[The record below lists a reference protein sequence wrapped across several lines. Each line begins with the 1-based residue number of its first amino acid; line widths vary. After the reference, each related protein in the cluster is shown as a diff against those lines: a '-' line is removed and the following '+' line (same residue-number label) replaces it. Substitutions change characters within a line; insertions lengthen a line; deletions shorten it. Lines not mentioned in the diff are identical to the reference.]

1 MAPQCVSGQC
11 LKLKLLFVFTAAI
24 SRFINR
30 ILFMFERRIRVKL
43 LVKFEGHGKIN
54 IFFTVYIDMRV

>member
-1 MAPQCVSGQC
+1 MTWRDFSETP

-30 ILFMFERRIRVKL
+30 ILFMFERRIRVEG
-43 LVKFEGHGKIN
+43 LVKFEGHRKIHMVL
-54 IFFTVYIDMRV
+54 TVYIDMKV